1 MLRVCSRPL
10 RQVSANAI
18 SHSHFG
24 STGLSQYRAPAAL
37 SAILMPRLSFA
48 TAKPPAKGAKT
59 AAPASKSAAPAAAG
73 KGERVA
79 KRPRK
84 KGDVNMTDEEL
95 LALPFFQVPKASPP
109 PLAPSET
116 SSVLLTKLPKS
127 VTEQSLRDTLAG
139 SEQAAKLP
147 FKRVELEPG
156 YVSFGY

>member
-59 AAPASKSAAPAAAG
+59 AAPAAAG